1 MSLPPAAQPASFRY
15 CNAQCQF
22 QIVSHMN
29 LHLHL
34 NLEEGDLRN
43 LSGFSISSFADDD
56 CGGVSLDKVEN
67 GGAVLEHRQTLP
79 PLLLDADVTV
89 SRRRRGMVRARQEE
103 NTAFFNVHHAA
114 LRPLRPWLPELR
126 HLCCLFNCSSPPST
140 HDDPRLF
147 QNSPLGSTYSTAQ
160 FHLAQNQ
167 THY

>member
-126 HLCCLFNCSSPPST
+126 HVWFVQLFIAPT
-140 HDDPRLF
+140 HDDRRLL
-147 QNSPLGSTYSTAQ
+147 QNSPLGSFCSRGPNFTWPKPMCVL
-160 FHLAQNQ
+160 F
-167 THY
+167 